1 MAGPARQFPPTGNC
15 GTIDEDRKSG
25 PYYVFDKVCKGDTMR
40 KFSSPAVVLALVA
53 SVSLA
58 TAGCSQIGR
67 LKGMMAFKDANTLY
81 RQQDYRG
88 ATAKY
93 EDALAGCAGG
103 ADCTDPMLVASY
115 FYLAN
120 SYDNLY
126 RPGKRGE
133 AANDAQLTKAI
144 DNYKKSAALDAN
156 PATKT
161 LALQYLVNAF
171 GPDKLNDPS
180 QSEPILQQM
189 IQMDPKDPAN
199 YFVLAGIYEQNGD
212 YEMAEATLLKARA
225 AKPSDS
231 NVFMQLAGFYNR
243 QGEFPKTIE
252 ALQQR
257 ASNEP
262 NNPEAFYTMATYYW
276 DKAYRDFRLPEAEKV
291 KYVQS
296 GVDAV
301 DKAISLKG
309 DYVEALVYKNLLLRL
324 QANLEKS
331 PARQQA
337 LLKEADTFRNR
348 AEELRKQ
355 KAAAPVAAPGR
366 GAGRGE

>member
-1 MAGPARQFPPTGNC
+1 M
-15 GTIDEDRKSG
+15 SG
-25 PYYVFDKVCKGDTMR
+25 PFYVFDKVCKGDTMR
-40 KFSSPAVVLALVA
+40 KFSSPVVVLALVA

-58 TAGCSQIGR
+58 TAGCGQIGR

-88 ATAKY
+88 AAVKY
-93 EDALAGCAGG
+93 EEALAGCAGG
-103 ADCTDPMLVASY
+103 GDCTDPSLVASY
-115 FYLAN
+115 FYVAN

-126 RPGKRGE
+126 RPARRGE
-133 AANDAQLTKAI
+133 PNNDALLTKAI
-144 DNYKKSAALDAN
+144 DNYKKSASLDAN
-156 PATKT
+156 PQTKT

-171 GPDKLNDPS
+171 GPDKLNDPA

-189 IQMDPKDPAN
+189 IQMDPSDPAN

-212 YEMAEATLLKARA
+212 YEMAEATLLKARE
-225 AKPSDS
+225 AKPNDS
-231 NVFMQLAGFYNR
+231 NVYMQLAGFYNR
-243 QGEFPKTIE
+243 QGEFQKTIE
-252 ALQQR
+252 ALQRR

-276 DKAYRDFRLPEAEKV
+276 DKAYRDFRLPEAEKI

-309 DYVEALVYKNLLLRL
+309 DYMEALVYKNLLLRL

-331 PARQQA
+331 PARQQQ
-337 LLKEADTFRNR
+337 LLREADTFRNR
-348 AEELRKQ
+348 AEDLRKA
-355 KAAAPVAAPGR
+355 KAAAPVP

>member
-1 MAGPARQFPPTGNC
+1 MAGPARQFPPAGRLLTNL
-15 GTIDEDRKSG
+15 RG
-25 PYYVFDKVCKGDTMR
+25 PRRARLRGGVPLRGITMR
-40 KFSSPAVVLALVA
+40 KFWSPAVACVLVA
-53 SVSLA
+53 GVSLA
-58 TAGCSQIGR
+58 AAGCTQVAKLQGV
-67 LKGMMAFKDANTLY
+67 MAFKDANTLY

-88 ATAKY
+88 AVTKY
-93 EDALAGCAGG
+93 EEALKGCAPDGG
-103 ADCTDPMLVASY
+103 DCTDPMLVPSY

-120 SYDNLY
+120 SLDNLY
-126 RPGKRGE
+126 RPARRGE
-133 AANDAQLTKAI
+133 ANNDTLLSRAI
-144 DNYKKSAALDAN
+144 DNYKKSATLDQN
-156 PATKT
+156 SQIKT
-161 LALQYLVNAF
+161 LALQYLVNAY

-212 YEMAEATLLKARA
+212 YEMAEATLVKARE
-225 AKPSDS
+225 AKPNDPT
-231 NVFMQLAGFYNR
+231 VYMQLAGFYNR
-243 QGEFPKTIE
+243 QGEFEKTIE

-257 ASNEP
+257 AAQEP

-276 DKAYRDFRLPEAEKV
+276 DKAYRDFRLQEAQKI

-309 DYVEALVYKNLLLRL
+309 DYMEALVYKNLLLRL

-355 KAAAPVAAPGR
+355 KAAAPPAP
-366 GAGRGE
+366 AGRGGGRG

>member
-1 MAGPARQFPPTGNC
+1 M
-15 GTIDEDRKSG
+15 SG
-25 PYYVFDKVCKGDTMR
+25 PFYVFDKVCKGDTMR

-53 SVSLA
+53 SVSVA

-88 ATAKY
+88 AGVKY
-93 EDALAGCAGG
+93 EEALAGCAPDGG
-103 ADCTDPMLVASY
+103 DCTDLSLVASY

-126 RPGKRGE
+126 RPARRGE
-133 AANDAQLTKAI
+133 ANNDELLTKAI
-144 DNYKKSAALDAN
+144 DNYKKSAALDQN
-156 PATKT
+156 PQTKT

-171 GPDKLNDPS
+171 GPDKLNDPA

-189 IQMDPKDPAN
+189 IQMDPSDPAN

-212 YEMAEATLLKARA
+212 YETAEATLLKARE
-225 AKPSDS
+225 AKPTDA
-231 NVFMQLAGFYNR
+231 NVYMQLAGFYNR
-243 QGEFPKTIE
+243 QGEFEKTIE

-276 DKAYRDFRLPEAEKV
+276 DKAYRDFRLPEAEKI

-309 DYVEALVYKNLLLRL
+309 DYMEALVYKNLLLRL
-324 QANLEKS
+324 QANLEKN
-331 PARQQA
+331 PARQQQ
-337 LLKEADTFRNR
+337 LLREADTFRNR
-348 AEELRKQ
+348 AEDLRKA
-355 KAAAPVAAPGR
+355 KAAAPVAA
-366 GAGRGE
+366 GAGE